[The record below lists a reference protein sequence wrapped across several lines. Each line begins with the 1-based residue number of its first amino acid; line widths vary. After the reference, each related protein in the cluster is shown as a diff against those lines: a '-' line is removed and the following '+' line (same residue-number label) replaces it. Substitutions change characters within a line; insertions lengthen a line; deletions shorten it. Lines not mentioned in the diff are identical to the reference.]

1 MSALIRVCFSHL
13 GAKKTDPVFCIS
25 FEIFFVEVAFSLE
38 PYGRAL
44 LQAVQLNRKT
54 KVRYLE
60 TSLRL
65 RRPVLKVSTALNRT
79 YLLIWFFF
87 FFFQK
92 CFEPYKSA
100 TCICMCQL
108 NHQN

>member
-87 FFFQK
+87 FFFPK
-92 CFEPYKSA
+92 VF
-100 TCICMCQL
+100 
-108 NHQN
+108 